1 MLLKHIT
8 DNSILSIYSFL
19 IKYSFLGEVNIMIDK
34 KVVLITDKN
43 EKINHADI
51 SNRNLEGNN
60 AISTKTISEAIMS
73 ISKEFELITDVS
85 KFLNSIYD
93 YKDDIIFPMKY
104 GHNSPDSKSI
114 LPGICEGGHLKY
126 VGGDDYAHII
136 CNDKYTAKLF
146 AREFGIKTAPS
157 ILFRK
162 PVDFNSINEA
172 LHVLTPPFVIKP
184 NFGGGSTGISNHNV
198 CFDYASATELLIKL
212 YTFHKMPILVE
223 EYILGEEVELILV
236 GNNQK
241 ILFSE
246 EVQLIMDKKD
256 FFDSEIWGFETKK
269 IDDSNIDFRM
279 SSLISQKDIT
289 KIHNLFKAFD
299 KIEFMRVDGRMYNGE
314 FHLIELS
321 PDCYLGDDCAFYY
334 AFNSKG
340 YSLSQ
345 MFEFLITNSLSNYQ
359 L

>member
-1 MLLKHIT
+1 M
-8 DNSILSIYSFL
+8 
-19 IKYSFLGEVNIMIDK
+19 
-34 KVVLITDKN
+34 
-43 EKINHADI
+43 
-51 SNRNLEGNN
+51 
-60 AISTKTISEAIMS
+60 
-73 ISKEFELITDVS
+73 
-85 KFLNSIYD
+85 
-93 YKDDIIFPMKY
+93 
-104 GHNSPDSKSI
+104 
-114 LPGICEGGHLKY
+114 
-126 VGGDDYAHII
+126 
-136 CNDKYTAKLF
+136 
-146 AREFGIKTAPS
+146 
-157 ILFRK
+157 
-162 PVDFNSINEA
+162 
-172 LHVLTPPFVIKP
+172 
-184 NFGGGSTGISNHNV
+184 
-198 CFDYASATELLIKL
+198 
-212 YTFHKMPILVE
+212 
-223 EYILGEEVELILV
+223 
-236 GNNQK
+236 
-241 ILFSE
+241 FSE

-345 MFEFLITNSLSNYQ
+345 MFEFLITNSLSHYQ